1 MYEEVS
7 IKRKIN
13 WKPMIIKLSAM
24 LAIVFIVCALI
35 FAPEKTFA
43 STPLNSINNNLLKAG
58 KKYFDID
65 NYPTKISDYKIVTLM
80 EIVENDLVKAETY
93 NKEKCDF
100 NKSYVKIVKVDNKDY
115 SIYSFLNCNN
125 VTDTVASNIKTKE
138 DNNKNVVN
146 DSNLTVE
153 VIE

>member
-35 FAPEKTFA
+35 FAPEKTYA

-58 KKYFDID
+58 KKYFNID

-93 NKEKCDF
+93 
-100 NKSYVKIVKVDNKDY
+100 NKDY